1 MHVCVCFCAYVC
13 MRSFSLITVKKKEDW
28 HELENE
34 KSYLTKHHK
43 DGYSILYET
52 FSEWLNEYKTPE
64 HSSGRFSIKIRKPEK
79 WFVQVKSGVHYSDEK
94 SKLLVW
100 FKQTF
105 NRNTFFK
112 SATLPSTY
120 KGNLGESC
128 TYKLLFQFD
137 SWLGQHY
144 TSKWFCLTDSTLW
157 FMVPFWL
164 SSLPKE
170 SKHFNSRLQF
180 YNNKVCIN
188 ILITILP
195 GGVVESISLS
205 PVLFITW

>member
-1 MHVCVCFCAYVC
+1 M
-13 MRSFSLITVKKKEDW
+13 
-28 HELENE
+28 
-34 KSYLTKHHK
+34 
-43 DGYSILYET
+43 
-52 FSEWLNEYKTPE
+52 NEYKTPE

-79 WFVQVKSGVHYSDEK
+79 WFVQVKSVHYSDEK

-195 GGVVESISLS
+195 GEVVESISPS